1 VKTTS
6 CWQLTKLAD
15 KGEIR
20 RSFRQ
25 HVRPIVS
32 FARQELSGDEWHQAR
47 NAHGVIEELR
57 RFFRRRGVGAQM
69 PEDLESGRILS
80 KLNQAPSRIKAFAE
94 LLAVKRCA

>member
-1 VKTTS
+1 
-6 CWQLTKLAD
+6 
-15 KGEIR
+15 
-20 RSFRQ
+20 
-25 HVRPIVS
+25 
-32 FARQELSGDEWHQAR
+32 
-47 NAHGVIEELR
+47 LR